1 VEIVQLK
8 KGQMLAQKNNPVKD
22 WYIIQEGTII
32 QKNDFVETELGI
44 NSIIGILEQDFYI
57 CDYIAKTDCVL
68 IMFACSGVSD
78 LKHFLEKEAKMRTLF
93 LRTAMNQKFQQFKIY
108 DRLYRSA
115 NKFSAYVD
123 KAFQDYQSYV
133 INNRFENQ
141 NSPDLSSFQPLN
153 VTHALQQW
161 EIDSCAS
168 LMTNCIGEYMKIYT
182 SDDKLT
188 VGAIMEASAQMHR
201 VMQGISQMI
210 DFFGINR
217 EHLLSDRKRDLF
229 HAYIALYVF
238 LKRNNKDTA
247 EIEKKISD
255 MLKFAKSL
263 GIYNLSLIK
272 SCIQEFE
279 DAKTIEVVEEEEAEE
294 QEGPSSDLEFILDY
308 AGFIGEEKDN
318 LLKDFTEYSKCY
330 TRIQRDKEANK
341 LRKQINN
348 EFYEIYKKCFFRAV
362 NDRNIPATVE
372 MYLNFGYMD
381 GAFLEEEKINGL
393 FSITTHMEL
402 VSSEHVFTI
411 FNWLKAV
418 YRGDKEPSKNE
429 FDLDFEH
436 YLIEEYKQGNIKK
449 EDIDRIKTKPEE
461 RTVFEI
467 DNMFKTVNRLTY
479 GNISSF
485 NAILTDTD
493 MFNDPG
499 SMLITRNK
507 LYEAVNLIRGVDF
520 SAYYRPIY
528 ANNLP
533 ELFQHETLMQEILPD
548 IILMPNA
555 GSKGMMW
562 QETASIKNDTPA
574 RFMLPIFATCDITDE
589 IIELTA
595 RYRWELCRKI
605 QGPRWNDIREHS
617 LTSDYYDYLQFYKKN
632 HDLSQDAKE
641 QIKSSLTRAKNSF
654 REVFVRDYLNWIKYE
669 SKGGFR
675 LNKFVRN
682 IVFEYC
688 PFAKEIR
695 SKLEDSP
702 MFSNAIHKFN
712 VNNAKS
718 LKRLTAL
725 YDKYSKDGGT
735 ITPELKENISY
746 YEL

>member
-1 VEIVQLK
+1 MEIVQLK
-8 KGQMLAQKNNPVKD
+8 KGQVLAQKNNPVKD
-22 WYIIQEGTII
+22 WYIIQEGKIC
-32 QKNDFVETELGI
+32 QKNDFVETELGV
-44 NSIIGILEQDFYI
+44 NAIIGILEQDFYI

-68 IMFACSGVSD
+68 ILFACSGVAD

-93 LRTAMNQKFQQFKIY
+93 LRTAMNQRYQQFKIY
-108 DRLYRSA
+108 DRLFRSA
-115 NKFSAYVD
+115 NKFASYVD
-123 KAFQDYQSYV
+123 KLYQDYQSYV

-161 EIDSCAS
+161 EIDSCGS
-168 LMTNCIGEYMKIYT
+168 LMKNCIGDYMKIYT
-182 SDDKLT
+182 FDDKLT

-210 DFFGINR
+210 VFFSMNR
-217 EHLLSDRKRDLF
+217 EHLLSDRNRDLF
-229 HAYIALYVF
+229 HGYVALFIF
-238 LKRNNKDTA
+238 LKKDKKDTSD
-247 EIEKKISD
+247 IEAKILD
-255 MLKFAKSL
+255 MLKFAKAL
-263 GIYNLSLIK
+263 GIYNNSLIESCLKEFNEAK
-272 SCIQEFE
+272 S
-279 DAKTIEVVEEEEAEE
+279 IEVVEEKEEES
-294 QEGPSSDLEFILDY
+294 EGPSSDLEFILDY
-308 AGFIGEEKDN
+308 AGFMGEEKEN
-318 LLKDFTEYSKCY
+318 YLKDFTEYSKCY
-330 TRIQRDKEANK
+330 TKIQRDKDANK

-372 MYLNFGYMD
+372 MYLNFGYVD
-381 GAFLEEEKINGL
+381 GAFLEEDKINGL

-402 VSSEHVFTI
+402 ISSEHVFTI

-429 FDLDFEH
+429 FDLDFDH
-436 YLIEEYKQGNIKK
+436 YLIEEYKAGNIKK
-449 EDIDRIKTKPEE
+449 EDIDKIKAKPEE
-461 RTVFEI
+461 RVNFEI

-485 NAILTDTD
+485 NAVLNNSD
-493 MFNDPG
+493 MFNDPS
-499 SMLITRNK
+499 SMLITKNK
-507 LYEAVNLIRGVDF
+507 LFEAVNQIRGVDF

-533 ELFQHETLMQEILPD
+533 EELQHEVLMQEILPD
-548 IILMPNA
+548 VILMPNA
-555 GSKGMMW
+555 GAKGMMW

-574 RFMLPIFATCDITDE
+574 RFMLPIFATCDINDE
-589 IIELTA
+589 MIELTA

-605 QGPRWNDIREHS
+605 QGPRWNDIRDHS

-632 HDLSQDAKE
+632 HDLSAEAKD
-641 QIKSSLTRAKNSF
+641 QIKSSLTRAKNSY

-688 PFAKEIR
+688 PFSKDIR

-712 VNNAKS
+712 VNNAKA

-725 YDKYSKDGGT
+725 YDHYTKGGGQ
-735 ITPELKENISY
+735 ITPELKENIDY